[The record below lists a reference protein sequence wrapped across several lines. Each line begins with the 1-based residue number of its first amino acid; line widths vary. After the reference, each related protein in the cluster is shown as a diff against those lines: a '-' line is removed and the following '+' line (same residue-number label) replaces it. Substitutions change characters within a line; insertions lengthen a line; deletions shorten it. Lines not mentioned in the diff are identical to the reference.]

1 MALHPQAQLVCDA
14 INAARR
20 DPARATSCCRQIRD
34 GFGLLVIAGAGELE
48 PVFAIEDHDADGVP
62 VRVYRPSPDPELPVV
77 VFFHGGGW
85 TIGNVEQYDPIAR
98 QLANASDAIVVSV
111 DYRLAPEHPFPAP
124 LDDCWHALE
133 WTAKN
138 AATFGGD
145 PSRLAVMGDSAGG
158 NLAAVCAIQA
168 RDAGGPELA
177 LQVLVYPVTD
187 CDFATESYV
196 ENGAGYLLEAPRM
209 RWFFDC
215 YTRDGADPTDW
226 RTLAAARARPERA
239 SRPRSCSPRS
249 TTRCATKARRTP
261 GVSLDAGVAVT
272 KHRYD
277 GMIHSVLQ
285 LAGLLDDSRDAIE
298 RVGTAL
304 RRAFGTLPA

>member
-14 INAARR
+14 INATGEIAST
-20 DPARATSCCRQIRD
+20 DEILQEIRD
-34 GFGLLVIAGAGELE
+34 GFGLLVVAGAGELE
-48 PVFAIEDHDADGVP
+48 PVFAIEGLDADGVP
-62 VRVYRPSPDPELPVV
+62 VRVYRPSPEPNLPVV

-85 TIGNVEQYDPIAR
+85 TIGTVEQYDPVAR
-98 QLANASDAIVVSV
+98 RVANASGAIVVSV
-111 DYRLAPEHPFPAP
+111 EYRLAPEHPFPAG
-124 LDDCWHALE
+124 LEDCWHALE

-138 AATFGGD
+138 AGSFGGD

-177 LQVLVYPVTD
+177 LQVLVSPVTD

-209 RWFFDC
+209 QWFFDC
-215 YTRDGADPTDW
+215 YTRAGADPTDW
-226 RTLAAARARPERA
+226 RLSPLRARDLSKVAPAFVLTAEYDPLRDEGEA
-239 SRPRSCSPRS
+239 Y
-249 TTRCATKARRTP
+249 ARRL
-261 GVSLDAGVAVT
+261 VDAGVPVT

-277 GMIHSVLQ
+277 GQIHLFFSLP
-285 LAGLLDDSRDAIE
+285 GLLDDSREAIE

-304 RRAFGTLPA
+304 QRAFGTLPA